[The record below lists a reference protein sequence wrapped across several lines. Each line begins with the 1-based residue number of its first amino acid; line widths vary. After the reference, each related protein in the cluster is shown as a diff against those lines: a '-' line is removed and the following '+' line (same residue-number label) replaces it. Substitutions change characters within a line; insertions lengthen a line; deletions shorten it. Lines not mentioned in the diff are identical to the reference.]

1 MSWNSALERASDH
14 WDMGLPNLDFSV
26 PSDLEE
32 FDCPNETIS
41 CSFQLNPLAL
51 SPEPIYNEVRDVE
64 LSTQCSQSRRG
75 KTVWTPEED
84 ELLSQLTKKYKKRWD
99 IISNY
104 FPDKNAQA
112 VQRRWAN
119 KHDPNVIKTRWTPE
133 EDELILK
140 LYKNYGGNWKKITA
154 CLKGRP
160 ADAVKNRFY
169 GTIKKKIQKQ
179 NEPVN
184 EKASDVAAP
193 DKPEPVTEKIWKE
206 EQIIDSF
213 LIEPS
218 KAKAKPKEEALS
230 LEKLAVAAKEM
241 SALSE
246 EEKRLKIKD
255 LYEKMMTLQ
264 EHLKHT
270 KDQIKSL
277 EFKKI

>member
-1 MSWNSALERASDH
+1 MSWNSALERASEH
-14 WDMGLPNLDFSV
+14 WDTGFPSLDFSI
-26 PSDLEE
+26 PSDIEDIDL
-32 FDCPNETIS
+32 PNETIA
-41 CSFQLNPLAL
+41 CNFQLNPLAL

-75 KTVWTPEED
+75 KTVWSPEED

-99 IISNY
+99 IISNF
-104 FPDKNAQA
+104 FPDKNAQT

-119 KHDPNVIKTRWTPE
+119 KHDPNVIKTRWTTE

-169 GTIKKKIQKQ
+169 GTIKKRILKKKETSSTKTPS
-179 NEPVN
+179 NL
-184 EKASDVAAP
+184 P
-193 DKPEPVTEKIWKE
+193 DKIESVSEKIWKE

-213 LIEPS
+213 LTEPDKVKNKS
-218 KAKAKPKEEALS
+218 VESELS
-230 LEKLAVAAKEM
+230 LEKLMVAAKEAN
-241 SALSE
+241 SLSE
-246 EEKRLKIKD
+246 EEKRQKIQE
-255 LYEKMMTLQ
+255 LYEKMMALQ

-277 EFKKI
+277 EFKKL